1 MYLYLYCH
9 STYIYRSVYSSIL
22 LFFNRVDNSLILLLA
37 LGLKRFQSVSIG
49 LGMRLLAGA
58 VKQDQWLPPRTAAV
72 KRFLFRIGNT
82 APLPCIVPS
91 TLTRAAQVQVH
102 ISQR

>member
-58 VKQDQWLPPRTAAV
+58 VKQDHGCHR
-72 KRFLFRIGNT
+72 
-82 APLPCIVPS
+82 
-91 TLTRAAQVQVH
+91 VQRLSSVFFFA
-102 ISQR
+102 